1 MRFWRHA
8 ECADQGRARGSDVV
22 QQIQGDLQAV
32 CSATGNAIGEQVTS
46 LTGKLSGCTRPES
59 TSALHAGSAQHLDLA
74 AQPWRL

>member
-1 MRFWRHA
+1 MSPYPQRAPLHTLWVTERT
-8 ECADQGRARGSDVV
+8 DQP
-22 QQIQGDLQAV
+22 L